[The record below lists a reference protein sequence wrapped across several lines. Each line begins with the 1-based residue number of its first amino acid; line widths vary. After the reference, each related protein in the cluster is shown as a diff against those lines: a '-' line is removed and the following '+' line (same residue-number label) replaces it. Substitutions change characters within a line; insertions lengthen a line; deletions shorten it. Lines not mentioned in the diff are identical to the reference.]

1 MFIRG
6 SPSTSC
12 PAAATSPP
20 QPQTLYPREALTA
33 CSSQRG
39 RGAPPGTR
47 AHAAAPVPGGTV
59 NAAGIHLP
67 NASPFA
73 NGTAAPTSP
82 MLRISSLSSC
92 IQLMYHVSGH
102 SLGARTGC
110 LGLIP
115 HKSPASAI
123 PKRGIEPTPASRP
136 AQLPLHAHAPVPAR
150 TSLHGLLLHWCC
162 SQQG

>member
-1 MFIRG
+1 MALHPPPALLLPHPPTHTPKPFT
-6 SPSTSC
+6 PEK
-12 PAAATSPP
+12 PLLLAAARGAEVPHQGPGLTQLHPC
-20 QPQTLYPREALTA
+20 LEALQMLQESI
-33 CSSQRG
+33 CQMHPLLQMG
-39 RGAPPGTR
+39 LQLPP
-47 AHAAAPVPGGTV
+47 
-59 NAAGIHLP
+59 
-67 NASPFA
+67 
-73 NGTAAPTSP
+73 PTL
-82 MLRISSLSSC
+82 LRI

-150 TSLHGLLLHWCC
+150 TSLRGLLLHGCC
-162 SQQG
+162 SQQD